1 MLLLTSTSD
10 VIRITTGT
18 AVNAISVHASFVDN
32 DSGFITPGR
41 GNSLI
46 TTATTVTI
54 VDPPN
59 PLVQRNVRLI
69 TITNTSLTACRVT
82 VQHFEGLFAATL
94 VACNLLAG
102 ESLIFNERGDWTHYN
117 AQGAVLT
124 ATTTPA
130 TLYNSSTST
139 VTAGY
144 AADTIMAGSVIAL
157 PSGIT
162 LAGIQYRCEFDMV
175 KTAAG
180 VGAPIVNIRFGT
192 TGTVADPSICAMTF
206 GAGTAVADTG
216 KFTIVGT
223 LRSAGAATAAVL
235 AGSTMINHH
244 LAATGLTST
253 GASGTGQVSTVGGG
267 FNSTPANSAMSVSF
281 NGGAL
286 FSGTCTYVQATLSNY
301 RG

>member
-10 VIRITTGT
+10 FIEITTGT
-18 AVNAISVHASFVDN
+18 AVNAISVHTSFVDN
-32 DSGFITPGR
+32 DFGTITPGR
-41 GNSLI
+41 GNSSI
-46 TTATTVTI
+46 TTATTVAI
-54 VDPPN
+54 VDPPS
-59 PLVQRNVRLI
+59 PLVQRNVKLI
-69 TITNTSLTACRVT
+69 TITNTSLTTCRVT
-82 VQHFEGLFAATL
+82 VRHFEGLFAATL

-102 ESLIFNERGDWTHYN
+102 ARLIFNDLGDWTHYN

-130 TLYNSSTST
+130 VLYNNSTST

-144 AADTIMAGSVIAL
+144 AVDTIMAGSVIAL

-206 GAGTAVADTG
+206 GAGTAAADTG

-223 LRSAGAATAAVL
+223 LRSAGAPTAAVL
-235 AGSTMINHH
+235 AGSTMINHQ
-244 LAATGLTST
+244 LTNTGLTST
-253 GASGTGQVSTVGGG
+253 GLAGTGQVSTVGGG

>member
-10 VIRITTGT
+10 FIQVTTGA
-18 AVNAISVHASFVDN
+18 AVNAITVHASYVTNNF
-32 DSGFITPGR
+32 GTITPER
-41 GNSLI
+41 LNTSI
-46 TTATTVTI
+46 TAATTVI
-54 VDPPN
+54 VVSGPGPGQQTN
-59 PLVQRNVRLI
+59 VKLLV
-69 TITNTSLTACRVT
+69 ITNTSLSACRVT
-82 VQHFEGLFAATL
+82 VQHFDGLFAPVLAACTL
-94 VACNLLAG
+94 QAG
-102 ESLIFNERGDWTHYN
+102 EQLIFNELGDWVRYN
-117 AQGAVLT
+117 AQGAVVT
-124 ATTTPA
+124 ATATPA
-130 TLYNSSTST
+130 VLYNNSTST

-144 AADTIMAGSVIAL
+144 AVDTIMAGSVIAL

-192 TGTVADPSICAMTF
+192 LGTVADPSICTMTF
-206 GAGTAVADTG
+206 GAGTAAADTG

-223 LRSAGAATAAVL
+223 LRSAGAPTAAVL

-253 GASGTGQVSTVGGG
+253 GASGTGQISTVGGG
-267 FNSTPANSAMSVSF
+267 FNSTPANVAMSVSF